1 MSRLD
6 CGFFLNII
14 EEIVYCYDIMLPNHI
29 TLIVS
34 IIVVTSKRF
43 YVFSVLLIRCLKAP
57 QSNYD
62 NRASDLQL
70 SR

>member
-1 MSRLD
+1 
-6 CGFFLNII
+6 
-14 EEIVYCYDIMLPNHI
+14 MLPNHI